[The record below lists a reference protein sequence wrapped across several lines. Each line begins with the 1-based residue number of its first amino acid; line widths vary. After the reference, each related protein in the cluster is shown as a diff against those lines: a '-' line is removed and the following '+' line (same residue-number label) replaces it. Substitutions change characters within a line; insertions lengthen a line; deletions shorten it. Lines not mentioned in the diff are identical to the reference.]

1 MEMGH
6 WVGVEEGGV
15 TLCPHL
21 TNRCSWNVLPDGA
34 HRRVMFTK
42 DSAEVCPRL
51 LPTHGTEKCGRPHS
65 QIIWCQNVGTS
76 SKGSHVFPQALE

>member
-6 WVGVEEGGV
+6 WVGVGGGGSDTVPTTDQQMFMECAARWNPPEGHV
-15 TLCPHL
+15 Y
-21 TNRCSWNVLPDGA
+21 
-34 HRRVMFTK
+34 K

-65 QIIWCQNVGTS
+65 QIIRCQNVGTS